1 MSTVDHPTHYNSA
14 ECRCLGCS
22 RPIECIDVIEGFSLN
37 VGNAIKYLWRAGK
50 KTEDPTEDFEKAI
63 WYIRREISR
72 RSAPATEPAELAA
85 LAAATKTDDEVV
97 HVVAAAIVQN
107 GFVLLSQRKRDVDFG
122 GSWECP
128 GGKVEKSETHG
139 EALVREL
146 REELGIEVRPNGC
159 VALWYGQFKKNK
171 VSRPDR
177 QHIYYFL
184 YAVEAFEGT
193 PKGREGQEVAWF
205 NPGDLDR
212 LTVAPALEECREVVK
227 KLLVR

>member
-1 MSTVDHPTHYNSA
+1 MSTVDHPSHYNSA

-72 RSAPATEPAELAA
+72 RSVPAAERAA
-85 LAAATKTDDEVV
+85 LAAATKTDDGVA
-97 HVVAAAIVQN
+97 HVVAAAIVEN
-107 GFVLLSQRKRDVDFG
+107 GCVLLSLRPRNVDFG
-122 GSWECP
+122 ARWECP

-139 EALVREL
+139 EALAREL
-146 REELGIEVRPNGC
+146 REELGIEVRKTGC
-159 VALWYGQFKKNK
+159 DALWYGQFKND

-177 QHIYYFL
+177 RHIYYFL
-184 YAVEAFEGT
+184 YAVSSFEGT
-193 PKGREGQEVAWF
+193 PRGREGQEVQWF
-205 NPGDLDR
+205 GPDGLDR
-212 LTVAPALEECREVVK
+212 LQLAPALEACREVVK
-227 KLLVR
+227 KLLVG

>member
-1 MSTVDHPTHYNSA
+1 MSAVDHPTHYNSA
-14 ECRCLGCS
+14 ECKCLGCS

-85 LAAATKTDDEVV
+85 LAVATKTNDEVT
-97 HVVAAAIVQN
+97 HVVAAAIVEN
-107 GFVLLSQRKRDVDFG
+107 RRVLLSLRPRNVDFG
-122 GSWECP
+122 ARWECP

-146 REELGIEVRPNGC
+146 REELGIEVRKSGC
-159 VALWYGQFKKNK
+159 DALWYGQFKND

-177 QHIYYFL
+177 RHIHYFL
-184 YAVEAFEGT
+184 YLVSVFDGIPRGARVKRCSGSVPT
-193 PKGREGQEVAWF
+193 NSIV
-205 NPGDLDR
+205 LR
-212 LTVAPALEECREVVK
+212 LHPRSRSAARSSRSCW
-227 KLLVR
+227 